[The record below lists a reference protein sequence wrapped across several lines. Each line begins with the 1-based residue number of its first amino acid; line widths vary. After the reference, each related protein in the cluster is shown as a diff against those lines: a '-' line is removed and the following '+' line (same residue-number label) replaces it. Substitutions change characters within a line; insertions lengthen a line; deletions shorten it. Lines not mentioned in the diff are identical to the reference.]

1 MSIITPE
8 EKTMSAKQMDEIRR
22 GLAER
27 LNLKEVGDDAS
38 LKELGLDSLDVVEYC
53 LELEDTYGI
62 SFAAEELSSFET
74 FGELCA
80 AIEKKLS

>member
-1 MSIITPE
+1 
-8 EKTMSAKQMDEIRR
+8 MSAKQMEEIRA

-27 LNLKEVGDDAS
+27 LNLREVADDAS

-62 SFAAEELSSFET
+62 SFAAEELSAFET

-80 AIEKKLS
+80 AIEKKLA

>member
-1 MSIITPE
+1 MP
-8 EKTMSAKQMDEIRR
+8 AKQMEEIRK

-27 LNLKEVGDDAS
+27 LNLKENVSDDAQ
-38 LKELGLDSLDVVEYC
+38 LRDLGLDSLDVVEYC

-62 SFAAEELSSFET
+62 SFSAEELSAFVT

-80 AIEKKLS
+80 AIEKKLPESK